1 MGNDSKYMEN
11 TENQYVLDLIYESI
25 KLMEENIRL
34 YMENKKLRERV
45 FKLEKII
52 GTGSNLISMDDDY
65 IGAYFGKASGR
76 YKN

>member
-1 MGNDSKYMEN
+1 MYKDFKHMEN

-34 YMENKKLRERV
+34 YLENKKLRKRV
-45 FKLEKII
+45 LKLEKIMS
-52 GTGSNLISMDDDY
+52 TGSNLIREDDY
-65 IGAYFGKASGR
+65 IVPIFGKVSGR